1 MYLEY
6 DKDTVEMTNLLNDLV
21 LQLDG
26 LDRKLENILKIDRFN
41 LTKLIE
47 FDRLFYLESKICQGS
62 LTEVQR
68 NLSLNLPSSCS
79 PSC

>member
-26 LDRKLENILKIDRFN
+26 LDRKLENILKI
-41 LTKLIE
+41 E
-47 FDRLFYLESKICQGS
+47 RL
-62 LTEVQR
+62 
-68 NLSLNLPSSCS
+68 N
-79 PSC
+79 